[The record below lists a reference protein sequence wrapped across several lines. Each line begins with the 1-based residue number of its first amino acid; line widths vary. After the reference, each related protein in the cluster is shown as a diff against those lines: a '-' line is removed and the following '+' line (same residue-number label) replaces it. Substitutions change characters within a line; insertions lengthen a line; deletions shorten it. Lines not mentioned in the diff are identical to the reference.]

1 MTINITPRLIDL
13 TYEALLKSYWRK
25 EALRKFL
32 ISSRISSTFMATWSN
47 DETKRN
53 FLDRLFNKLQQ
64 AEKGKAVISQMAHNL
79 SEQSTFPDLRGPW
92 EDAEQR
98 IQDAHKAVQELKSYL
113 KQQNEQVISEKERL
127 EIQKRAQIEK
137 ERIQRSQTDKNKL
150 KQNFEALQSQIG
162 TQNGGYA
169 FEEWFYQLL
178 NFCEIQSKRSY
189 ISNGR
194 QIDGSL
200 THEGTTYL
208 LELKFTKSLSGAQ
221 EIDSLKAKVSK
232 MADNTMGIMM
242 SISGY
247 TKVAIEEASG
257 SKTTLIIMDTSHLYL
272 FFSGVMSFQEIISR
286 IRRHASQTGQA
297 YLPVSE

>member
-13 TYEALLKSYWRK
+13 TYEALLRSYWRK
-25 EALRKFL
+25 ESLRKFL
-32 ISSRISSTFMATWSN
+32 ISSRINSVFMATWSN

-64 AEKGKAVISQMAHNL
+64 AEKGKTVISQMAHNL

-113 KQQNEQVISEKERL
+113 KQQNEQVTSAKERL
-127 EIQKRAQIEK
+127 ETQKRAQIEK

-162 TQNGGYA
+162 TQCGGYA
-169 FEEWFYQLL
+169 FEKWFYQLL
-178 NFCEIQSKRSY
+178 DFCEIQSKRPY

-194 QIDGSL
+194 
-200 THEGTTYL
+200 
-208 LELKFTKSLSGAQ
+208 
-221 EIDSLKAKVSK
+221 
-232 MADNTMGIMM
+232 
-242 SISGY
+242 
-247 TKVAIEEASG
+247 
-257 SKTTLIIMDTSHLYL
+257 
-272 FFSGVMSFQEIISR
+272 
-286 IRRHASQTGQA
+286 
-297 YLPVSE
+297 